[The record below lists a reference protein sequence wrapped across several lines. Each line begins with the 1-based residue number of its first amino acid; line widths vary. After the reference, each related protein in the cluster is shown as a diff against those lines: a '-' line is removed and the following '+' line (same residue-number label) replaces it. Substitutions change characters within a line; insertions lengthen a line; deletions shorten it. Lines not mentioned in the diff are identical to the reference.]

1 MRAKS
6 TALSQDRGPGPT
18 IGGGYD
24 AKRTYPQ
31 STLWRMIRITLE
43 GRTVRLGGSATEPVE
58 NEGDPELKRLL
69 QPEQGGVLAQ
79 LAALVVR
86 RTGQ

>member
-1 MRAKS
+1 
-6 TALSQDRGPGPT
+6 
-18 IGGGYD
+18 
-24 AKRTYPQ
+24 
-31 STLWRMIRITLE
+31 MIRITLE